1 MQVPRFYPI
10 LDTGLAER
18 TGLGVV
24 AAAEAILDGGARI
37 LQLRHKGHFSRDVFE
52 WAEQIA
58 ERCDRNRALFVVN
71 DRADMAALLGSALH
85 LGQDD
90 LYPADAR
97 QLLPPGRI
105 IGFSTHNSTQL
116 LDASD
121 EPVDYI
127 ALGPIFQTGS
137 KQNPDPVLGLHEL
150 VRLRP
155 LTARPL
161 VAIGGITREIAPAV
175 WRAGADSIAVIGD
188 LFSSARSYSDLRTQA
203 VEWCELGENPHPG

>member
-105 IGFSTHNSTQL
+105 IGFSTHNSHTTVGCL
-116 LDASD
+116 RRAGGLYSARADFSNRIEAES
-121 EPVDYI
+121 
-127 ALGPIFQTGS
+127 GPC
-137 KQNPDPVLGLHEL
+137 
-150 VRLRP
+150 
-155 LTARPL
+155 ARPSRIGTIETSDRPSTGCDWRHYSRDCARR
-161 VAIGGITREIAPAV
+161 VAGGSRFYRRNRRSVLICAQ
-175 WRAGADSIAVIGD
+175 
-188 LFSSARSYSDLRTQA
+188 LFGLA
-203 VEWCELGENPHPG
+203 HPGCRMVRTG